1 MPTSR
6 PRQLS
11 PAAAPR
17 DPRTSRVAGILWVHA
32 VAALLLVA
40 GGCAPAE
47 EAEDQAEAGPRVE
60 NRALG
65 IALAQLPASF
75 EVVRNEGDELVLGRS
90 DGDDPARL
98 SVELGP
104 VQAAG
109 VNLVDR
115 VWEEKE
121 RIESLPE
128 GVYQGQNELGG
139 VPLGTTF
146 TSRGRFLDDEGER
159 VEEYRALA
167 LHPVENRVL
176 VLDYEYPAPPPG
188 EEPEHD
194 RLQELMLVL
203 EQLEAADAGTGPAD
217 GGEGEGTAEPPAPSG

>member
-11 PAAAPR
+11 PAATAQ
-17 DPRTSRVAGILWVHA
+17 DPRASRVAGVLCLHAIHA

-40 GGCAPAE
+40 GACAPAE
-47 EAEDQAEAGPRVE
+47 ESGEQAEAGPRVE

-65 IALAQLPASF
+65 IALAQLPAGF
-75 EVVRNEGDELVLGRS
+75 EVVRNEGDELILGRS

-128 GVYQGQNELGG
+128 GEYRGQNELGG

-146 TSRGRFLDDEGER
+146 TSRGRFLDEEGER

-176 VLDYEYPAPPPG
+176 ILDYEYPAPPPG
-188 EEPEHD
+188 EEPEHN

-203 EQLEAADAGTGPAD
+203 EQLEAADAGTAPA
-217 GGEGEGTAEPPAPSG
+217 GGAESEEAD